1 MTETTALTATF
12 PIEWRELNADQRI
25 VGGLAIPYGETS
37 YVAGTPG
44 GERFI
49 AGSFNRSVGAR
60 GTRLKLFRSHDH
72 TTAIGRPVKIDAR
85 HPDGLYTEWQIAK
98 TPAGDAALNE
108 IVEGMLDSFSIG
120 FRAIKSRR
128 ADDGAREVQEAEIH
142 EVSILPLGAYEGA
155 KVLSVRSPAPVL
167 RAADLTAWLAAH
179 PVPEVDRT
187 PLPDLYQYRRAR

>member
-1 MTETTALTATF
+1 MTETTALKATF
-12 PIEWRELNADQRI
+12 PIEWRELNADNRI
-25 VGGLAIPYGETS
+25 VGGIAIPWAPETS

-44 GERFI
+44 GERFMP
-49 AGSFNRSVGAR
+49 GSLNRSVSAK

-98 TPAGDAALNE
+98 TPAGDAALTE
-108 IVEGMLDSFSIG
+108 ITEGMLDSFSIG

-128 ADDGAREVQEAEIH
+128 GEDGAREIQEAEIH
-142 EVSILPLGAYEGA
+142 EVSILPLGAYDSA
-155 KVLSVRSPAPVL
+155 RVLEVRAPSL

-179 PVPEVDRT
+179 PVPDVNRT
-187 PLPDLYQYRRAR
+187 PLPDLYQYRRR